1 MANQRTD
8 IHITAEEVEQ
18 FKVGLISVYRLSQ
31 LKNCDK
37 NSIKGRLKK
46 LGDPVV
52 DKLLTMSVAEIK
64 EYVLNRSSNLSKKLV
79 NRLTENDVSSYMSR
93 ASNMEILASHHGVST
108 VVIKRWLKES
118 GVTDEMRN
126 ARRDKPIQRHHV
138 FVKHKAFQLMDAAF
152 IGCRS

>member
-8 IHITAEEVEQ
+8 IYITEEEVER
-18 FKVGLISVYRLSQ
+18 FKSGLISVYRLSQ
-31 LKNCDK
+31 IKNCDK

-64 EYVLNRSSNLSKKLV
+64 EHVLNHPGNLSKKLV
-79 NRLTENDVSSYMSR
+79 NRLADDDVKTYMACGSTL
-93 ASNMEILASHHGVST
+93 EDLASHHGVGT

-118 GVTDEMRN
+118 GVTDEMRQ
-126 ARRDKPIQRHHV
+126 ARRDKPIQHRYV
-138 FVKHKAFQLMDAAF
+138 FVKHKAFQLMDAAL
-152 IGCRS
+152 IGSRV